1 LPIFEAFTTIS
12 VPFPFV
18 ERSTFKRRP
27 ALVVSVPRLM
37 LEHGLAWVLMI
48 TSAANAP
55 WPEDIP
61 IDDLRR
67 AGLSRPSIIRPTKLT
82 TIETTAATALG
93 KVTPEVASRV
103 RVALHRLL
111 TPLDPDDGRGG

>member
-12 VPFPFV
+12 VPFPYI
-18 ERSTFKRRP
+18 ERASLKRRP
-27 ALVVSVPRLM
+27 ALVVSGPELL

-55 WPEDIP
+55 WPEDIA

-67 AGLSRPSIIRPTKLT
+67 AGLSKPCVIRPAKFT
-82 TIETTAATALG
+82 TIETATATPLG
-93 KVTPEVASRV
+93 QVTPAVAAEVSATLR
-103 RVALHRLL
+103 RLL
-111 TPLDPDDGRGG
+111 PALVG